1 MARGVARPPLPCA
14 PDYRGRARAEVKT
27 LVSAHHRSGAPPVR
41 GRPGLRR
48 TPANRSQLRRG
59 QRVGV
64 GALSRPQWRRRTPL
78 AGLLVHRSCALEV
91 AGDPSLAHRVARAQ
105 LVVVQTGKYHRTS
118 STTSDRGLPPT
129 YFSRLRRQTLPQKRR
144 RKRQNYDNLK
154 GLKTG

>member
-1 MARGVARPPLPCA
+1 MARGMARPTMPCA

-27 LVSAHHRSGAPPVR
+27 VISANHRSGAHPVG

-59 QRVGV
+59 QRVGL

-78 AGLLVHRSCALEV
+78 AGLLVHRSYAFEV
-91 AGDPSLAHRVARAQ
+91 ASNPSLAHRVARAQ

-118 STTSDRGLPPT
+118 STTPDRGLPPT
-129 YFSRLRRQTLPQKRR
+129 YFSH
-144 RKRQNYDNLK
+144 
-154 GLKTG
+154 